1 VKRFSGL
8 LVFAALAL
16 LWEACSRARLVSP
29 LYFPPI
35 STIAAMFW
43 KLTVSGVLPTQAGQT
58 LARALAGLALAAL
71 VAIPLGLAMGV
82 SRRIAGLLT
91 PTVELLRPVPPPAI
105 IPAAMLFLGIGPA
118 MKLCVIFFACFFPIL
133 IGAVDGARDVAL
145 DFRLTAA
152 AYGLSRRDTLLGV
165 ILPAAGPSVA
175 AGFRT
180 AVPMALIVA
189 VLSEMIGATSGIG
202 HYILRMQRTFAIPE
216 MYAGVAM
223 LGLMGLLVNAAVAL
237 VLGRLLRWHE
247 GWKGIT
253 RTEDFGR
260 GSAPPEPSSPGR

>member
-1 VKRFSGL
+1 MKRLSGV

-16 LWEACSRARLVSP
+16 AWEACSRAKVVSP
-29 LYFPPI
+29 LYFPPV
-35 STIAAMFW
+35 SAIAAMFW
-43 KLTVSGVLPTQAGQT
+43 KLSASGMLPAQACQT
-58 LARALAGLALAAL
+58 LGSALAGLFLATAAA
-71 VAIPLGLAMGV
+71 VPLGLAMGV
-82 SRRIAGLLT
+82 SRRVAGLLT

-118 MKLCVIFFACFFPIL
+118 MKLSIIVFACFFPIL
-133 IGAVDGARDVAL
+133 VGAMDGARGIAPE
-145 DFRLTAA
+145 FRLAAA

-189 VLSEMIGATSGIG
+189 VLSEMVGATSGIG

-223 LGLMGLLVNAAVAL
+223 MGLMGLVVNAAVGLA
-237 VLGRLLRWHE
+237 LGRLLRWHE
-247 GWKGIT
+247 GWKGLKT
-253 RTEDFGR
+253 Y
-260 GSAPPEPSSPGR
+260 